1 MKLSVLKRAMLLLC
15 VVFLLFSL
23 SACKT
28 IQAAVS
34 FQWGQWDG
42 NGHPHEV
49 VKLQKEAAA
58 PDWVAMMDIE

>member
-1 MKLSVLKRAMLLLC
+1 MNLRILKRAMLLLC

-34 FQWGQWDG
+34 FQWGQWEG
-42 NGHPHEV
+42 SGHPHEV
-49 VKLQKEAAA
+49 VKLQKEPAP
-58 PDWVAMMDIE
+58 PDWVAMMNTE

>member
-1 MKLSVLKRAMLLLC
+1 
-15 VVFLLFSL
+15 L

-28 IQAAVS
+28 LQAAVS
-34 FQWGQWDG
+34 FQWGQWEG

-58 PDWVAMMDIE
+58 LDWVAMMDIE